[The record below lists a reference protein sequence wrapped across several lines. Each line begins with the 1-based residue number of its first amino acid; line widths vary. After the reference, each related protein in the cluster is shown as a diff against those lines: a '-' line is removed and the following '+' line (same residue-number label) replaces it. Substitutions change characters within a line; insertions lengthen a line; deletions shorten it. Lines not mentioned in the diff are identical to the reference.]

1 MCRELYTCVFFLP
14 YSRKCYLFLTEKAS
28 PSFFSSTVAPSALFV
43 PTTEGSSEKLPDKLS
58 RLLAADRLDGLDGTD
73 DRESA
78 VEAVVWDTLITW
90 GL

>member
-1 MCRELYTCVFFLP
+1 MCGKLHTWVFFLP
-14 YSRKCYLFLTEKAS
+14 YGRKCYSFLTEKAS
-28 PSFFSSTVAPSALFV
+28 PSFFSRTVVPSALFV

-58 RLLAADRLDGLDGTD
+58 RLLAADRLDGLDGTE

-78 VEAVVWDTLITW
+78 VEPVVWDTLITW